1 MTKIIDAR
9 KNNARKALQ
18 LHIDSRERLL
28 RVELLVGEQRK
39 TAQSAIR
46 KAVAEENEKIA
57 TVADSLRQGDEVRN

>member
-1 MTKIIDAR
+1 MIDAR

-28 RVELLVGEQRK
+28 RVELLVGEQRQ

-46 KAVAEENEKIA
+46 KAVAEENEKMA
-57 TVADSLRQGDEVRN
+57 TVADSLRHGDEVRN